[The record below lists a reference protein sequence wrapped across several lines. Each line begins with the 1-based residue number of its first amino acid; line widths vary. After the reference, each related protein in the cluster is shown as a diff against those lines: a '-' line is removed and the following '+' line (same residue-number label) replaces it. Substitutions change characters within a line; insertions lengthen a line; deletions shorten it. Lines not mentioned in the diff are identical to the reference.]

1 MILNRSATLD
11 VAAVTGRTL
20 EGIAYRYD
28 HPSEVSD
35 DGGRTRYLE
44 EFGVGCDTRTI
55 KNRGNVFPLGW
66 FHPWSSNA
74 GVVPSEPLGAVKF
87 RPSKVEGALLFE
99 AKVSQTRRGDESLEL
114 VRDRAAESVS
124 VSYRPIEQRRRSGP
138 NGRSVITRTEIA
150 IRELSLAPTGLGQHE
165 DAKVLAMRALV
176 ETDEEEVREQLSR
189 IEQNRRRLLL
199 L

>member
-1 MILNRSATLD
+1 MILNRSASLD
-11 VAAVTGRTL
+11 VAAVSGRTL

-44 EFGVGCDTRTI
+44 EFGVGCDTKTI
-55 KNRGNVFPLGW
+55 ADRGNVFPLGW

-74 GVVPSEPLGAVKF
+74 GTVPSEPLGAVKF

-124 VSYRPIEQRRRSGP
+124 VSYRPIEQRTRRHQ
-138 NGRSVITRTEIA
+138 GRSVVTRTEIA

-176 ETDEEEVREQLSR
+176 ETTDEEAREQLSR